1 MIFWRGDWVPW
12 QLLPSSVGLLARSAL
27 ETTSTFHPSSLC
39 LLPAQPR
46 HCPEQV
52 GCTASSSCLSILDLP
67 WPSCL
72 SLKGVCIRNRAAN
85 SNQNSVDQ
93 WYRIESP
100 ETKPNTKVEKQHL
113 QQVRIAFRGR
123 MLQILGWYSSLCP
136 SFLRLFQQPQLPLF
150 SCCNLLHHRKWQ
162 PYRSLLFKST

>member
-85 SNQNSVDQ
+85 SNQNSVVL
-93 WYRIESP
+93 
-100 ETKPNTKVEKQHL
+100 TEKQTPASMVQDRQPRNKPKHLWSINLRQRRQEYTMGKIRSL
-113 QQVRIAFRGR
+113 QQVLLGKLDNS
-123 MLQILGWYSSLCP
+123 MQINEVRTYPHTMHKDKL
-136 SFLRLFQQPQLPLF
+136 
-150 SCCNLLHHRKWQ
+150 KVA
-162 PYRSLLFKST
+162 